1 MAIPEPWRPLRV
13 LVTGASGFVGYA
25 VARRFA
31 EVGHE
36 VHGLTRRASGL
47 PPGIERVA
55 GDLLD
60 GGSIR
65 KAVGQVEPEV
75 VCHLAAAVR
84 VRESRTDPV
93 RYWQTN
99 VGGTLSL
106 LEALAEARPGSRL
119 ILASTCAVYGE
130 PARQPITEDARSEPI
145 NPYGA
150 GKLAADRAAAD
161 LAATGAIGAVSLRS
175 FNVAGGL
182 PGHPDRDEARLIPK
196 VVAVAQGRAQE
207 LVVNGDGTTVR
218 DYVHVLDMADAFL
231 AAVEVCVRG
240 AWQAYN
246 VGGGGRTRIVD
257 VIATTERL
265 TGKPLAVRHQPA
277 AAEPPVMTADS
288 TKFQQATG
296 WSARRSGLDQI
307 IGDALEA
314 GRTGY
319 PPGE

>member
-1 MAIPEPWRPLRV
+1 M
-13 LVTGASGFVGYA
+13 VTGAAGFVGYA
-25 VARRFA
+25 VASRFVEA
-31 EVGHE
+31 GCE
-36 VHGLTRRASGL
+36 VHGFTRSGAGL
-47 PPGIERVA
+47 PSGVEPVH
-55 GDLLD
+55 GDLLAED
-60 GGSIR
+60 SVR
-65 KAVGQVEPEV
+65 KAVAQVAPEV

-93 RYWQTN
+93 RYWRTN
-99 VGGTLSL
+99 VGGTLAVL
-106 LEALAEARPGSRL
+106 DALAETGSGSAKL

-130 PARQPITEDARSEPI
+130 PERQPIGENAEPAPS

-182 PGHPDRDEARLIPK
+182 PEHPDRDESRLIPK
-196 VVAVAQGRAQE
+196 VVAVAQGRATE

-231 AAVEVCVRG
+231 AAVGVCEPG
-240 AWQAYN
+240 QWQAYN

-265 TGKPLAVRHQPA
+265 TGKPLPVRHQA
-277 AAEPPVMTADS
+277 GAAEPPELIADPRS
-288 TKFQQATG
+288 FQRATG
-296 WSARRSGLDQI
+296 WSAHRSGLEQI
-307 IGDALEA
+307 LGDALA
-314 GRTGY
+314 AARSAY
-319 PPGE
+319 APGE

>member
-1 MAIPEPWRPLRV
+1 MRV
-13 LVTGASGFVGYA
+13 LVTGAAGFVGYA
-25 VARRFA
+25 VAHRFSEA
-31 EVGHE
+31 GHE
-36 VHGLTRRASGL
+36 VHGLTRRGAGL
-47 PPGIERVA
+47 PLGTERVE

-60 GGSIR
+60 EASIHKVVAR
-65 KAVGQVEPEV
+65 IEPEV

-84 VRESRTDPV
+84 VRESRIDPV
-93 RYWQTN
+93 KYWRTN

-106 LEALAEARPGSRL
+106 ISALAETGTQPKL

-130 PARQPITEDARSEPI
+130 PERQPISEDDSPEPS

-161 LAATGAIGAVSLRS
+161 VAATGAIGAVSLRS

-182 PGHPDRDEARLIPK
+182 PGHPDRDESRLIPK
-196 VVAVAQGRAQE
+196 VVAVAQGRAPE

-231 AAVEVCVRG
+231 AAVAVCEPG
-240 AWQAYN
+240 GWQAYN

-257 VIATTERL
+257 VIEAAERL
-265 TGKPLAVRHQPA
+265 TGKPLTVRHQA
-277 AAEPPVMTADS
+277 GAAEPPELTADS
-288 TKFQQATG
+288 TAFQQATG
-296 WSARRSGLDQI
+296 WSARRSGLDQLL
-307 IGDALEA
+307 GDALEA

-319 PPGE
+319 SAAE

>member
-1 MAIPEPWRPLRV
+1 M
-13 LVTGASGFVGYA
+13 VTGASGFVGYA

-47 PPGIERVA
+47 PVGVERVD

-60 GGSIR
+60 EISVR
-65 KAVGQVEPEV
+65 KTVAQIEPEV
-75 VCHLAAAVR
+75 VCHLAAVVR

-93 RYWQTN
+93 KYWRTN
-99 VGGTLSL
+99 VGGTLAL
-106 LEALAEARPGSRL
+106 LDALAETRTPSKV

-130 PARQPITEDARSEPI
+130 PARQPIREDARPEPST
-145 NPYGA
+145 PYGA

-182 PGHPDRDEARLIPK
+182 PGHPDRDESRLIPK
-196 VVAVAQGRAQE
+196 VVAVAQGRAPE

-231 AAVEVCVRG
+231 AAVGVCEPG
-240 AWQAYN
+240 TWQPYN
-246 VGGGGRTRIVD
+246 VGSGRRTSIVD

-265 TGKPLAVRHQPA
+265 TGRPLTVRHQVA
-277 AAEPPVMTADS
+277 AAEPPELTADS
-288 TKFQQATG
+288 TAFQQATG

-307 IGDALEA
+307 IADALEA
-314 GRTGY
+314 GRSGDS
-319 PPGE
+319 PDGG